1 MTENIYKNCTLCPRN
16 CKISRY
22 KQKGF
27 CNSKNKIRI
36 AYADMY
42 KYEEP
47 IIESTNKKSGA
58 IFFSGCN
65 MKCIFCQNY
74 DISTL
79 NIGKEISIEK
89 LKNIMLKLQEKN
101 ALNINLVTPT
111 IYVPS
116 IKKAIKKA
124 KKEGLKIQ
132 IIYNTSSYENIKTIE
147 MLNNDIDIYLPDL
160 KYYDDNL
167 SQKYSN
173 TKNYFYHATKA
184 IDEMYK
190 QVGKP
195 IIKNNVMEKG
205 VIVRHLLLPGH
216 LEDSKKIIKYL
227 YDTYKDNIYISI
239 MNQYT
244 PIKKLKYENL
254 NKTVS
259 KKEYDELIDYAIKLG
274 VKNAFIQI
282 GETQK
287 KSFIPNFKIQKF

>member
-16 CKISRY
+16 CKINRY

-124 KKEGLKIQ
+124 KKEGLKIP

>member
-124 KKEGLKIQ
+124 KKEGLKIP
-132 IIYNTSSYENIKTIE
+132 IIYNTSSYENTKTIE

-259 KKEYDELIDYAIKLG
+259 KKEYDELINYAIKLG

>member
-124 KKEGLKIQ
+124 KKEGLKIP

-287 KSFIPNFKIQKF
+287 KRFIPNFKIQKF

>member
-16 CKISRY
+16 CKINRY

-89 LKNIMLKLQEKN
+89 LKNIMLKLQEKS

-124 KKEGLKIQ
+124 KKEGLKIP

-195 IIKNNVMEKG
+195 IIKNNIMEKG

-259 KKEYDELIDYAIKLG
+259 KKEYDELINYAIKLG

-287 KSFIPNFKIQKF
+287 KSFIPDFKTQKF

>member
-124 KKEGLKIQ
+124 KKEGLKIP

-259 KKEYDELIDYAIKLG
+259 KKEYDELINYAIKLG

>member
-16 CKISRY
+16 CKINRY

-124 KKEGLKIQ
+124 KKEGLKIP

-259 KKEYDELIDYAIKLG
+259 KKEYDELINYAIKLG

-287 KSFIPNFKIQKF
+287 KSFIPDFKIQKF

>member
-124 KKEGLKIQ
+124 KKEGLKIP

-195 IIKNNVMEKG
+195 IIKNNIMEKG

>member
-124 KKEGLKIQ
+124 KKEGLKIP

>member
-16 CKISRY
+16 CKINRY

-124 KKEGLKIQ
+124 KKEGLKIP

-287 KSFIPNFKIQKF
+287 KSFIPDFKIQKF